1 MKITG
6 EKNKGLQ
13 FNLSE
18 FNGSLGDFGTIIPI
32 IMGVA
37 IVSDINISTIFLFFS
52 IWFIIAGLLYR
63 LPIPIEPMKVIGAIV
78 IAEGLAAPEIAASGI
93 ILGMIFL
100 FFGVIRGMKRIS
112 DYIPESIIRGIQI
125 GLALLLIR
133 TSFGLLTDDPGF
145 AVFSVILILIFMAG
159 SYYGKIP
166 DLSAI
171 FLLIIGIGSAI
182 IIGGVQLNFGIPLP
196 LITIPDIHLFA
207 PAFWNLVLPQI
218 PLTLTNAI
226 LATSL
231 LSLDLFKEKVS
242 DDKLSATIGIMNL
255 ISAPLGGFPMCH
267 GAGGLAAQYRFGART
282 GGANII
288 AGIIML
294 GFAFFFTSPEMLSAI
309 PVGIF
314 GALLI
319 FVSVTLIQSG
329 RKTDSYL
336 ISGIIAVSAF
346 FAGMTF
352 AFILGMGIYYI
363 LMKIKKNRGPEDFSN
378 T

>member
-1 MKITG
+1 MGGTG
-6 EKNKGLQ
+6 DCNKGLQ

-32 IMGVA
+32 VMGVA
-37 IVSDINISTIFLFFS
+37 LVSDVNISTIFLFFS
-52 IWFIIAGLLYR
+52 IWFIIAGFYYR

-93 ILGMIFL
+93 LLGIIFL
-100 FFGVIRGMKRIS
+100 FFGIIKGMERIS
-112 DYIPESIIRGIQI
+112 DYIPESVIRGIQI
-125 GLALLLIR
+125 GLALILLK
-133 TSFGLLTDDPGF
+133 TSFGLIAGDRAF
-145 AVFSVILILIFMAG
+145 AAFSVIVILLFMAG
-159 SYYGKIP
+159 SHYGKIP

-171 FLLIIGIGSAI
+171 FLLITGIGSAVI
-182 IIGGVQLNFGIPLP
+182 ISGVRLSIGIPVP
-196 LITIPDIHLFA
+196 VITIPDLSMFT
-207 PAFWNLVLPQI
+207 PAFWNLVLPQV

-231 LSLDLFKEKVS
+231 LSLDLFKEKVP
-242 DDKLSATIGIMNL
+242 DDRLSSTIGIMNL
-255 ISAPLGGFPMCH
+255 VSAPLGGFPMCH

-288 AGIIML
+288 AGIILL
-294 GFAFFFTSPEMLSAI
+294 GFAVFFTTPEMLSAI

-319 FVSVTLIQSG
+319 FVSVTLFQSG
-329 RKTDSYL
+329 LKTDSYTV
-336 ISGIIAVSAF
+336 SGIIAVTAF

-352 AFILGMGIYYI
+352 AFIFGMTAYYI
-363 LMKIKKNRGPEDFSN
+363 LKTIKKKNGPGDFSRE
-378 T
+378 